1 MTGET
6 IFPRSEWDN
15 LPITLVKTGQASR
28 RSRDTRG
35 NHTRA
40 PDLSPNIKVV
50 FPEPARTEYIGVH
63 LTHGKNKT
71 VFLLKSRKESD
82 PAHGDVLKVARE
94 KDGEPAVFRWLKEAY
109 V

>member
-1 MTGET
+1 MEGRLRYDGGEYTLAELRQLFPVESVEDAQSRNGET
-6 IFPRSEWDN
+6 IVPPSGWDN

-50 FPEPARTEYIGVH
+50 FPEPARTEYIGV
-63 LTHGKNKT
+63 
-71 VFLLKSRKESD
+71 
-82 PAHGDVLKVARE
+82 
-94 KDGEPAVFRWLKEAY
+94 Y
-109 V
+109 